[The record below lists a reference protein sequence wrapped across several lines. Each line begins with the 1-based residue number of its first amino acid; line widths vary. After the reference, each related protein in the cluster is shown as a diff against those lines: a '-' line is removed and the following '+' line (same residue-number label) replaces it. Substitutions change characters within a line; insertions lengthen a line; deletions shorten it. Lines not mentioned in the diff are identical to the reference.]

1 MAYMRIQGKFWTLL
15 SLFFALIWMIPF
27 AWMTGT
33 AFTEPT
39 LKMSIFPTTP
49 FTLQN
54 FVDVFQ
60 MVPLARY
67 FLNTIVI
74 VVCTFCLQFFMITM
88 GGYALARGNFWGEK
102 IVMGII
108 MAQIIIPNDVLI
120 VPNYLT
126 ISQLGLIDTKLAI
139 MLPFLGSAMG
149 LFLLRQQFK
158 SIPYALTEAAII
170 DGASTLRI
178 IWQIYVPNAKTA
190 YLAFGMISVSYHWNN
205 FLWPL
210 IVTNSVENRP
220 LTVGLAVFSRSTET
234 ALLWGDICACAFF
247 ISIPLVLAFIF
258 FQKQF
263 INSFVSAGIK

>member
-1 MAYMRIQGKFWTLL
+1 MKIQGKGWA
-15 SLFFALIWMIPF
+15 ALVIALGVVWFIPF
-27 AWMTGT
+27 AWMTAT
-33 AFTEPT
+33 AFTKPT
-39 LKMSIFPTTP
+39 LKMSILPTTG
-49 FTLQN
+49 FTMQN
-54 FVDVFQ
+54 FIDVFQ
-60 MVPLARY
+60 MVPLAQY
-67 FLNTIVI
+67 FLNTIII
-74 VVCTFCLQFFMITM
+74 VVCTFCLQFVMITL
-88 GGYALARGNFWGEK
+88 GGYALARGNFAGET
-102 IVMGII
+102 IIMGII

-126 ISQLGLIDTKLAI
+126 ISNLGLIDTKLAI

-158 SIPYALTEAAII
+158 SMPYALTEAAII
-170 DGASTLRI
+170 DGASMLRI
-178 IWQIYVPNAKTA
+178 IWQIYVPNARTA

-210 IVTNSVENRP
+210 IVTNSIKNRP

-247 ISIPLVLAFIF
+247 ISIPLVLAFFI

>member
-1 MAYMRIQGKFWTLL
+1 MKIEGKFWTVLIL
-15 SLFFALIWMIPF
+15 ILALIWFIPF

-39 LKMSIFPTTP
+39 LKMSILPSTP

-54 FVDVFQ
+54 FVDVFR
-60 MVPLARY
+60 MVPLMQY
-67 FLNTIVI
+67 FFNTIII
-74 VVCTFCLQFFMITM
+74 VVCTFSLQFFMITM
-88 GGYALARGNFWGEK
+88 GGYALARGNFWGEN
-102 IVMGII
+102 IVMAII
-108 MAQIIIPNDVLI
+108 MMQIIIPNDVLI

-126 ISQLGLIDTKLAI
+126 ISSMGLIDTKMAI

-158 SIPYALTEAAII
+158 SMPYALTEAAII
-170 DGASTLRI
+170 DGASTMRI
-178 IWQIYVPNAKTA
+178 IWQLYVPNAKTA

-210 IVTNSVENRP
+210 IVTNSVNNRP

-234 ALLWGDICACAFF
+234 ALLWGNICACAFF
-247 ISIPLVLAFIF
+247 ICIPLVLAFFI

-263 INSFVSAGIK
+263 INSFISAGIK

>member
-1 MAYMRIQGKFWTLL
+1 MKIEGKVWTWFILIM
-15 SLFFALIWMIPF
+15 ALIWFVPF
-27 AWMTGT
+27 IWMAGT

-39 LKMSIFPTTP
+39 LQMSILPTTP

-54 FVDVFQ
+54 FIDVFQ
-60 MVPLARY
+60 MVPLGQY
-67 FLNTIVI
+67 FLNTIII
-74 VVCTFCLQFFMITM
+74 VVCTFSLQFLMITM
-88 GGYALARGNFWGEK
+88 GGYALARGNFRGEK
-102 IVMGII
+102 VVMAII

-126 ISQLGLIDTKLAI
+126 ISSLGLVDTKLAI

-158 SIPYALTEAAII
+158 SIPFALTEAAII
-170 DGASTLRI
+170 DGASTMRI
-178 IWQIYVPNAKTA
+178 IWQLYVPNAKTA

-210 IVTNSVENRP
+210 IVTNSVSNRP

-234 ALLWGDICACAFF
+234 ALLWGAICACAFV
-247 ISIPLVLAFIF
+247 ISIPLVLAFFI

>member
-1 MAYMRIQGKFWTLL
+1 MKLQGKGWT
-15 SLFFALIWMIPF
+15 ALTLCLAVIWLIPF
-27 AWMTGT
+27 AWMTAT

-39 LKMSIFPTTP
+39 LKMSIFPTTA
-49 FTLQN
+49 FTLRN
-54 FVDVFQ
+54 FSDVFQ
-60 MVPLARY
+60 MVPLGRY
-67 FLNTIVI
+67 FLNTILI
-74 VVCTFCLQFFMITM
+74 VVCTFTLQFLMITM
-88 GGYALARGNFWGEK
+88 GGYALARGRFAGEK
-102 IVMGII
+102 IVMAVV
-108 MAQIIIPNDVLI
+108 MMQIIIPNDVLI

-126 ISQLGLIDTKLAI
+126 ISRLGLIDTKLAV

-158 SIPYALTEAAII
+158 SMPYALTEAAII
-170 DGASTLRI
+170 DGASTMRV

-190 YLAFGMISVSYHWNN
+190 YLAFGMVSVSYHWNN

-234 ALLWGDICACAFF
+234 ALLWGDICACAFA
-247 ISIPLVLAFIF
+247 ISIPLVLAFF
-258 FQKQF
+258 LFQKQF